1 MARHKNCY
9 FYHGAYTSWQIS
21 SVQFSH
27 SVMSDSLWPHEL
39 KHTRLPCPS
48 PTSGVYSNSCPL
60 SWWCHPT
67 ISSSVGPFSWL
78 ISVRNVWNTVSLEN
92 WWCIRCGWLE
102 ILYRYLSLVWT
113 GCKNLAKKKNVCG
126 AQFSANFAFIL
137 VFLVARLWG
146 RRCIALTYLLSLE
159 ALCLHAK

>member
-21 SVQFSH
+21 SVQFSR

-78 ISVRNVWNTVSLEN
+78 ISVRNIWNTVSLEN

-113 GCKNLAKKKNVCG
+113 GYKNLAKKKCMWSTIQCKFCFHPGLPGSKVMREEMYSSHLPIIFGSIMLAC
-126 AQFSANFAFIL
+126 
-137 VFLVARLWG
+137 
-146 RRCIALTYLLSLE
+146 
-159 ALCLHAK
+159 